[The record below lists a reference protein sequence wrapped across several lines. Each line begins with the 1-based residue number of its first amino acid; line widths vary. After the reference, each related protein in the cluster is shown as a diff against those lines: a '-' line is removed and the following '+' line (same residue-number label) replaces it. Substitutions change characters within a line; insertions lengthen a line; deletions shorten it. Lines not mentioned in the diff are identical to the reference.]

1 VNANSLIRAWPVW
14 LVSAVTAA
22 AIAGAPAAPTAAPTA
37 APAAAPS
44 ASPDSSADLD
54 AQLAAARKEL
64 EQAADEV
71 ARLSAELGTATID
84 RLKPLFEPG
93 RAIVGVELDAGAGSA
108 GARVR
113 EVSPGGPAAEAGI
126 RPGDVIVAV
135 NGTAVTGEQP
145 ERQVVTIMRDVKPD
159 SRVTLRVLREGK
171 AREFVVTARPGPVLF
186 ATTHGV
192 PDVVYG
198 AWPQLEGAFMLH
210 RPFMDLELVTLTPRL
225 GSYFGTDKGV
235 LVVRAPGD
243 SAALKLEDGDV
254 ILAID
259 GRQPTS
265 GSHAA
270 RILASY
276 QPGEK
281 LTLRVLRQH
290 KTQELEATIPERGA
304 PVREERMRQDLPPLP
319 PPPPPPPKLL
329 IHGSDAI

>member
-1 VNANSLIRAWPVW
+1 VNANSLIHAWPAWVACAAMA
-14 LVSAVTAA
+14 AVVPGMPAA
-22 AIAGAPAAPTAAPTA
+22 AATPAAAPAT
-37 APAAAPS
+37 APAAARPE
-44 ASPDSSADLD
+44 SSADLD

-64 EQAADEV
+64 EQAANEV

-93 RAIVGVELDAGAGSA
+93 RAIIGVALAAGAGSA
-108 GARVR
+108 GARVH
-113 EVSPGGPAAEAGI
+113 EVSPDGPAAEAGI

-135 NGTAVTGEQP
+135 NGTAVTGGEP

-159 SRVTLRVLREGK
+159 SRVSVRVLRDGK
-171 AREFVVTARPGPVLF
+171 PREFVVTARPGPMVF
-186 ATTHGV
+186 ATTRGMH
-192 PDVVYG
+192 DMVYG
-198 AWPQLEGAFMLH
+198 PWPDPEGAVLLQ
-210 RPFMDLELVTLTPRL
+210 RPFMDLELVTLTPHL

-235 LVVRAPGD
+235 LVVRTPAD

-265 GSHAA
+265 GSHAT

-281 LTLRVLRQH
+281 VTLRILRQH
-290 KTQELEATIPERGA
+290 KTQEIAATLPERAGR
-304 PVREERMRQDLPPLP
+304 VRQEWMRHESFPPQMP
-319 PPPPPPPKLL
+319 PPRVV
-329 IHGSDAI
+329 IHGSDAL

>member
-1 VNANSLIRAWPVW
+1 MNGNRLIRAWPIW
-14 LVSAVTAA
+14 LACAAMAA
-22 AIAGAPAAPTAAPTA
+22 AIAGTPPASPPATAP
-37 APAAAPS
+37 PAR
-44 ASPDSSADLD
+44 PDSSAELD

-64 EQAADEV
+64 EQAANEV
-71 ARLSAELGTATID
+71 ARLSAEVGTATID
-84 RLKPLFEPG
+84 RLRPLFGPA
-93 RAIVGVELDAGAGSA
+93 RAIIGVELDAGAGSA

-171 AREFVVTARPGPVLF
+171 AREFVLTARAGPVLF
-186 ATTHGV
+186 ATTHGM
-192 PDVVYG
+192 PDVAYG
-198 AWPQLEGAFMLH
+198 PWPQLAGAFVLH
-210 RPFMDLELVTLTPRL
+210 PPFMDLELVTLTPHL

-235 LVVRAPGD
+235 LVVHAPAD

-259 GRQPTS
+259 GRQPSS
-265 GSHAA
+265 GSHAT

-281 LTLRVLRQH
+281 VTLRILRQH
-290 KTQELEATIPERGA
+290 KTQDIEATLPERAG
-304 PVREERMRQDLPPLP
+304 PVRQELMRQDLPP
-319 PPPPPPPKLL
+319 PPPPPPPKLV
-329 IHGSDAI
+329 IQGSGAI